1 MDLILPTTFK
11 DRTKDNKYAKY
22 EGMPKLSYSQIT
34 SWLEPEYRN
43 EYIRG
48 YFIGTPREGSIFTEF
63 GSACGTFLESIG
75 TKDPGAHEPYKHI
88 LSQSDRDIL
97 TANISFSDNQV
108 YEDYIVIN
116 VDDLFIIE
124 GYADRISYSRD
135 NKNVIVED
143 FKTGSIQKKTSYYA
157 GPDYNQTRLY
167 AYAKE
172 LEGYNVHDCK
182 VILLDRKGNGSEKH
196 PLRLTGLVQEIETK
210 YSLKAVGE
218 FLEKAKRTAQD
229 ISENY
234 QKFLKY
240 FK

>member
-1 MDLILPTTFK
+1 MDLILPTKFK
-11 DRTKDNKYAKY
+11 DRTEDNRYAKY

-34 SWLEPEYRN
+34 SWLEPDYKP
-43 EYIRG
+43 EYIRS
-48 YFIGTPREGSIFTEF
+48 YFIGTPRTSTIFTDF

-75 TKDPGAHEPYKHI
+75 TKNPDAHAPYKHL
-88 LSQSDRDIL
+88 LSPADRDVL
-97 TANISFSDNQV
+97 TSKTSFTSNQV

-124 GYADRISYSRD
+124 GYADRISYSKD
-135 NKNVIVED
+135 NRNVIIED
-143 FKTGSIQKKTSYYA
+143 FKTGSIEKKAQYYA
-157 GPDYNQTRLY
+157 SPEYNQTRLY

-182 VILLDRKGNGSEKH
+182 VVLFDRKGNGSEKH
-196 PLRLTGLVQEIETK
+196 PLRLTGAVQEIETK

-218 FLEKAKRTAQD
+218 FLEKAKRTAKD